1 MPGTAACENN
11 LQQNQNKLAAN
22 VCVFFSSFSVLLF
35 FIQLKFMYFIILL
48 QHEINL
54 K

>member
-22 VCVFFSSFSVLLF
+22 VCVFFIIFGTFVLYS
-35 FIQLKFMYFIILL
+35 I
-48 QHEINL
+48 EIHVLYNTSTTRN
-54 K
+54 